1 MSEIPERP
9 VILHFHFFK
18 CAGTSIEHEL
28 EHHFGERLARFDRD
42 VPFGKIFAE
51 DLVDFVSANPAVAA
65 ITSHQMKMPLPDL
78 PGVRFVPV
86 VFLRHPIDRIL
97 SVYRFD
103 RRRGPVTPDA
113 TVASEHDLAG
123 YVRVQ
128 LDRRKQVENF
138 HVMHLT
144 DAWDPATGRALPI
157 GPSGHL
163 ERALAILDQIPGVGV
178 VERYDESLDVLAA
191 VLEPDFKGLRF
202 RRGERNVDPERE
214 STLEARLDALRSG
227 LGDDLYEELLAANSQ
242 DFELYEAANRRLDL
256 IRVAHEVGSRDA

>member
-1 MSEIPERP
+1 
-9 VILHFHFFK
+9 
-18 CAGTSIEHEL
+18 
-28 EHHFGERLARFDRD
+28 
-42 VPFGKIFAE
+42 
-51 DLVDFVSANPAVAA
+51 
-65 ITSHQMKMPLPDL
+65 
-78 PGVRFVPV
+78 
-86 VFLRHPIDRIL
+86 
-97 SVYRFD
+97 
-103 RRRGPVTPDA
+103 
-113 TVASEHDLAG
+113 
-123 YVRVQ
+123 VQ

-163 ERALAILDQIPGVGV
+163 ERALAVLDQIPGVGV

-214 STLEARLDALRSG
+214 STLEGRLESLHSG
-227 LGDDLYEELLAANSQ
+227 LGDDLYDELLAANSQ

-256 IRVAHEVGSRDA
+256 MRDAHRVGLA